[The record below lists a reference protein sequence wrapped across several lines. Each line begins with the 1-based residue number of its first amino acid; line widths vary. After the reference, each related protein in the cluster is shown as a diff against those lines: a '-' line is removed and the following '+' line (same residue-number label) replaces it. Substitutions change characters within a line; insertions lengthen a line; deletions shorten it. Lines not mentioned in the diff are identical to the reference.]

1 MKSEGSVDYHPQFV
15 VEALDNTIG
24 ELRFAVGEDVVYV
37 VLLVIFVALVLEWM
51 IFYSLIFHVI

>member
-1 MKSEGSVDYHPQFV
+1 MNMNSFELLLV
-15 VEALDNTIG
+15 ALLIIWNWNC
-24 ELRFAVGEDVVYV
+24 RAVGEDVVYV